1 MALLKKQDKQPQPQP
16 QPQQQQR
23 KPTPRTTTVQL
34 RTTPHH
40 LNVSTQV
47 KKKKLSKK

>member
-16 QPQQQQR
+16 LQQQQR
-23 KPTPRTTTVQL
+23 KPTPRIQL